1 MVVQANTMSQYR
13 VAVDTGGTFSDFVFF
28 NEDTGEITITKVP
41 STPKEPFQAVL
52 NGVKELIDQGAA
64 ARGISFFCHGTTVG
78 TNALLEEKGARTGLL
93 VTQGFRGIYEVM
105 EQTRGYGPATYDLF
119 FEKPRLL
126 ASPYYTEEI
135 PERVDFRGT
144 AIKPIDAE
152 ASLDAVRS
160 LKKKGV
166 QSVAVCLL
174 FSFLNSDHELKIK
187 EFFTKEF
194 PDANLSLSCE
204 VLPQIREFYR
214 MSTTVINA
222 YIAPVMANYLSRLE
236 NRLKE
241 MGVITPKLYIMQS
254 NGGVSTFTGSAK
266 KPVATVLSG
275 PAGGV
280 IASMG
285 TCERVGIK
293 NIITFDMGGTSCD
306 VALIH
311 QGNPVITTQG
321 RISQRPI
328 SLPMLDIHTVSAGGG
343 TIARIDAVGALQVGP
358 DSAGADPGPV
368 CYERGG
374 QEITITDA
382 NLVTGVLDPD
392 HFLGGRMK
400 LDKARAERMLQETI
414 AKPLGLSLLEAA
426 DGVLKIIDVKME
438 EAIKAVSSQRGYDIR
453 DFTLVAFGGGGP
465 MHAGRMALDLG
476 IPSVLIPLTPG
487 VHSALGLLMSDV
499 KHDYVRSKLAG
510 LEELDLNEI
519 NGLFAQL
526 IEQAKAEL
534 RAEGFRDD
542 ELKIDPFLDLRY
554 AGQGYELTVPCPMPP
569 LKKSDLELMRRRF
582 DSQHEQASGHK
593 AETEP
598 VELVSLRLISYG
610 LVPQAKLSPAKATG
624 RKVEQAQIG
633 ERKIYFGKEHG
644 ILNCRIYARD
654 LLEPGHKIFGPAV
667 VEQLDTTTVIQP
679 EQEAAVDEYRNLIVK
694 KKANA

>member
-1 MVVQANTMSQYR
+1 MIDETPMTKHR
-13 VAVDTGGTFSDFVFF
+13 VTVDTGGTFSDFVFF
-28 NEDTGEITITKVP
+28 NETSGEIAITKVP

-52 NGVKELIDQGAA
+52 NGIKELIDRGVAA
-64 ARGISFFCHGTTVG
+64 KEISFFCHGTTVG

-93 VTQGFRGIYEVM
+93 VTEGFRGIYEVM

-126 ASPYYTEEI
+126 APPYYTEEI
-135 PERVDFRGT
+135 PERVDFR
-144 AIKPIDAE
+144 ANALKPIDVE
-152 ASLDAVRS
+152 ASLQAVKS

-166 QSVAVCLL
+166 ESVAVCFL
-174 FSFLNSDHELKIK
+174 FSFLNPNHELKIK
-187 EFFTKEF
+187 EIFAKEF
-194 PDANLSLSCE
+194 PEANLSLSCE

-236 NRLKE
+236 KRLKE

-254 NGGVSTFTGSAK
+254 NGGVSTFEGSTK

-311 QGNPVITTQG
+311 QGSPVITTQG

-368 CYERGG
+368 CYNRGG
-374 QEITITDA
+374 ENITITDA
-382 NLVTGVLDPD
+382 NLATGVLHPD

-400 LDKARAERMLQETI
+400 LSKPKAERFLEEKI

-426 DGVLKIIDVKME
+426 DGILKIIEVKME

-510 LEELDLNEI
+510 LQELELNEV
-519 NGLFAQL
+519 NSLFARL
-526 IEQAKAEL
+526 IEQAEADLHSED
-534 RAEGFRDD
+534 FRDD
-542 ELKIDPFLDLRY
+542 EIRIDFFLDLRY
-554 AGQGYELTVPCPMPP
+554 AGQGYELTVPCPAPP
-569 LKKSDLELMRRRF
+569 LKPQDLTLMRQRF
-582 DSQHEQASGHK
+582 DAQHEQASGHK

-610 LVPQAKLSPAKATG
+610 IVPQAKLAPVKAAGRNIAEAKTG
-624 RKVEQAQIG
+624 GRE
-633 ERKIYFGKEHG
+633 IYFGREHG
-644 ILNCRIYARD
+644 ILNCQIYARD
-654 LLEPGHKIFGPAV
+654 LLEPGHRIAGPAV
-667 VEQLDTTTVIQP
+667 IEQLDTTTVIQP
-679 EQEAAVDEYRNLIVK
+679 EQQATVDEYRNLIIR
-694 KKANA
+694 KA

>member
-1 MVVQANTMSQYR
+1 MVQPNTMAKYR
-13 VAVDTGGTFSDFVFF
+13 VTVDTGGTFSDFVFF
-28 NEDTGEITITKVP
+28 NEASGEFTITKVP

-52 NGVKELIDQGAA
+52 NGVKELIDQGGAA
-64 ARGISFFCHGTTVG
+64 KDISFFCHGTTVG

-126 ASPYYTEEI
+126 APPYLTEEI
-135 PERVDFRGT
+135 PERVDFRGN
-144 AIKPIDAE
+144 ALKPIDVE
-152 ASLDAVRS
+152 ASLEAVRK
-160 LKKKGV
+160 LKKKDV
-166 QSVAVCLL
+166 QSVAVCFL
-174 FSFLNSDHELKIK
+174 FSFLNPAHELTIK
-187 EFFTKEF
+187 EIFAKEF
-194 PDANLSLSCE
+194 PEARLSLSCE

-214 MSTTVINA
+214 LSTTVINA
-222 YIAPVMANYLSRLE
+222 YIAPVMASYLSCLEGRLRE
-236 NRLKE
+236 L
-241 MGVITPKLYIMQS
+241 GVTTPKLYIMQS
-254 NGGVSTFTGSAK
+254 NGGVSTFDGSAK

-311 QGNPVITTQG
+311 EGNPVITTQG
-321 RISQRPI
+321 KISQRPI

-343 TIARIDAVGALQVGP
+343 TIARIDAVGGLQVGP

-368 CYERGG
+368 CYDRGG
-374 QEITITDA
+374 ENISITDA

-400 LDKARAERMLQETI
+400 LNKQKAERLLEDKI
-414 AKPLGLSLLEAA
+414 AKPLGLNLLEAA
-426 DGVLKIIDVKME
+426 DGILKIINAKME

-476 IPSVLIPLTPG
+476 IPSVLVPLTPG

-510 LEELDLNEI
+510 LDELDLNEI
-519 NGLFAQL
+519 NAMFGQL
-526 IEQAKAEL
+526 TEQAKSDL
-534 RAEGFRDD
+534 RAEGFTDS
-542 ELKIDPFLDLRY
+542 EIKIDAFLDLRY

-569 LKKSDLELMRRRF
+569 LKKTDLELMRQRF
-582 DSQHEQASGHK
+582 DTQHEQASGHK

-610 LVPQAKLSPAKATG
+610 LVPQAKLSPGKATG
-624 RKVEQAQIG
+624 RTIEQAKTG
-633 ERKIYFGKEHG
+633 ERKVYFGEQHG
-644 ILNCRIYARD
+644 AVNCRIYSRD
-654 LLEPGHKIFGPAV
+654 LLEPGHEITGPAII
-667 VEQLDTTTVIQP
+667 EQLDTTTVIHP
-679 EQEAAVDEYRNLIVK
+679 EQEATVDEYRNLIVREK
-694 KKANA
+694 K

>member
-1 MVVQANTMSQYR
+1 MIDETPMAQYR
-13 VAVDTGGTFSDFVFF
+13 VTVDTGGTFSDFVFF
-28 NEDTGEITITKVP
+28 NEDSGAISITKVP
-41 STPKEPFQAVL
+41 STPREPFQAVL
-52 NGVKELIDQGAA
+52 NGVKELVDQGVHAKD
-64 ARGISFFCHGTTVG
+64 ISFFCHGTTVG
-78 TNALLEEKGARTGLL
+78 TNALLEEKGAKTGLL

-126 ASPYYTEEI
+126 APPYLTEEI
-135 PERVDFRGT
+135 PERVDFRGET
-144 AIKPIDAE
+144 LKPIDLE
-152 ASLDAVRS
+152 ASRAAVKR

-166 QSVAVCLL
+166 QSVAVCFL
-174 FSFLNSDHELKIK
+174 FSFLNPDHELKIK
-187 EFFTKEF
+187 AIFAEEF
-194 PDANLSLSCE
+194 PEATLSLSCE

-222 YIAPVMANYLSRLE
+222 YIAPVMANYLGRLE
-236 NRLKE
+236 NRLQE
-241 MGVITPKLYIMQS
+241 MGVMTPKLYIMQS
-254 NGGVSTFTGSAK
+254 NGGVSTFEGSTK

-285 TCERVGIK
+285 TCERIGVN

-311 QGNPVITTQG
+311 RGNPVITTQG
-321 RISQRPI
+321 KISQRPI

-343 TIARIDAVGALQVGP
+343 TIARIDAVGGLQVGP
-358 DSAGADPGPV
+358 HSAGADPGPV
-368 CYERGG
+368 SYDRGG

-382 NLVTGVLDPD
+382 NIVIGVLDPD

-400 LDKARAERMLQETI
+400 LDKAKAEKILEEKI
-414 AKPLGLSLLEAA
+414 AGPLGLNSLEAA
-426 DGVLKIIDVKME
+426 NGILNIINVKME

-465 MHAGRMALDLG
+465 MHAGRIALDLG

-510 LEELDLNEI
+510 LDELDLNEV
-519 NGLFAQL
+519 NQLFAQL
-526 IEQAKAEL
+526 ND
-534 RAEGFRDD
+534 RARADLHSEGFQ
-542 ELKIDPFLDLRY
+542 ENEIKLDPFLDLRY

-569 LKKSDLELMRRRF
+569 LKLADLKLMRERF
-582 DSQHEQASGHK
+582 DTQHELASGHK

-610 LVPQAKLSPAKATG
+610 LVPQAKLSPSKATG
-624 RKVEQAQIG
+624 RKVNDAKTG
-633 ERKIYFGKEHG
+633 ERKVYFGKQHG
-644 ILNCRIYARD
+644 MLNCQIYTRD
-654 LLEPGHKIFGPAV
+654 LLEPGHRVSGPAI
-667 VEQLDTTTVIQP
+667 VEQLDTTTVIHP
-679 EQEAAVDEYRNLIVK
+679 EQEAAVDDYRNIIIK
-694 KKANA
+694 ERQKA